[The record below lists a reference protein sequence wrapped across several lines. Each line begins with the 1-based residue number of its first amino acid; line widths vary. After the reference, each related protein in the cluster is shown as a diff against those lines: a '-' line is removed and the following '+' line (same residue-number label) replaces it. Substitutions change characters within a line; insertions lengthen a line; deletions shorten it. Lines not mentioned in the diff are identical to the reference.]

1 MSGSW
6 AGTCTYPFLVIVI
19 PATLAHVV
27 AGKVL
32 LGDACLEVDRGLQAV
47 AGLEG
52 LGDCGDGVVEVVSCF
67 QIGSRCIPRRRCG
80 FLPASSRPSSR
91 RRRNLRKQVVFR
103 VREDPNRI
111 RSR

>member
-52 LGDCGDGVVEVVSCF
+52 LGDCGDGVVEVVSRSVAVAF
-67 QIGSRCIPRRRCG
+67 PVEGVDSYRHRAVPVAAAAGTFGSKLYFVFG
-80 FLPASSRPSSR
+80 TAS
-91 RRRNLRKQVVFR
+91 
-103 VREDPNRI
+103 NRI